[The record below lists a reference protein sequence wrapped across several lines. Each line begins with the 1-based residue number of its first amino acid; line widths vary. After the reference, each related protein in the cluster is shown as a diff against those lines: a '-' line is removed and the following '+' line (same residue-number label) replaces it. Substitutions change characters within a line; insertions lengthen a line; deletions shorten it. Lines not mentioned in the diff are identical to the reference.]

1 VQDGVNHDFRV
12 RAAGSL
18 REVSLWTEFSDYLVL
33 GKSEKPANVGTLSF
47 TDPIL
52 SWPANTEKDL
62 AGYIVRYQPSASNDW
77 ASATPAHD
85 AGFITETQFDVS
97 KLVGGLTRLL
107 VKSVDTTGNEA
118 TAATTIVVDLRPTAV
133 TFFAISA
140 QPDGTRELAWE
151 TSPIPARFAGVEVRY
166 LLGATS
172 DWDAMTPLHTG
183 LLIASPFETN
193 QLAAGTY
200 TFAAKNVDFAGNKS
214 EDATFIDNAILPDP
228 RIAGSIEDII
238 EEPSWTET
246 KTACH
251 VDGATGWLVANG
263 TGTWATAA
271 TWAAMDAWVITPAG
285 SIQYERKI
293 DVGII
298 TTFIPLVTV
307 LADSAGGSVV
317 IEEAHSDTDSGYS
330 AFTAV
335 GPQLLT
341 RWIKIRVTVTGTF
354 PKLKSERIIL
364 SAKPIEEIIEDL
376 DTSTLG
382 NPPRTAAG
390 DLRLPITK
398 TFNVI
403 KSVSITLQSVG
414 AGWSTELLDK
424 QITVGNG
431 PHIKIYDG
439 TDTLADA
446 TIDAVIKGV

>member
-52 SWPANTEKDL
+52 SWPKNTEKDL
-62 AGYIVRYQPSASNDW
+62 AGYIVRYQSSASDDW
-77 ASATPAHD
+77 ATATPAHD
-85 AGFITETQFDVS
+85 SGFLTETQFDVS
-97 KLVGGLTRLL
+97 KLVGNLTRLL

-118 TAATTIVVDLRPTAV
+118 TAATTIVVDLRPAAV

-140 QPDGTRELAWE
+140 QPDGTRELAWG
-151 TSPIPARFAGVEVRY
+151 TSPIPARFAGTGVRY

-200 TFAAKNVDFAGNKS
+200 TFAIKNVDLAGNKS

-238 EEPSWTET
+238 EEPAWEGT
-246 KTACH
+246 KVDCH
-251 VDGATGWLVANG
+251 ISGAKGWLIADD
-263 TGTWATAA
+263 TGDWTDPA
-271 TWAAMDAWVITPAG
+271 TWAEMTSWIGLPSSPIT
-285 SIQYERKI
+285 YTRHI
-293 DVGII
+293 DVGVI

-307 LADSAGGSVV
+307 NGDETIT
-317 IEEAHSDTDSGYS
+317 IEERHSDDDASYS
-330 AFTAV
+330 SFAAV

-341 RWIKIRVTVTGTF
+341 RYIDIRVTSTGTF
-354 PKLKSERIIL
+354 PKLKNMRTIL
-364 SAKPIEEIIEDL
+364 SAKPIEEIIENIDVSAL
-376 DTSTLG
+376 TGAYRIGT
-382 NPPRTAAG
+382 G
-390 DLRLPITK
+390 DFRLPITQPF
-398 TFNVI
+398 TVI
-403 KSVSITLQSVG
+403 KFADITMQSVG
-414 AGWSTELLDK
+414 AGWTKDGPLDK
-424 QITVGNG
+424 DTSVG
-431 PHIKIYDG
+431 PHFKTYDNG
-439 TDTLADA
+439 TPADPPS
-446 TIDAVIKGV
+446 IDAFIRGV